1 MKKRTA
7 KPFYGK
13 QEQRMEALAPRAFE
27 AGDRGFGELLVK
39 TIRNSVDEKR
49 TAHRSRQPAPW
60 IPNKKGTR
68 FQDGVR
74 IQRGA
79 A

>member
-13 QEQRMEALAPRAFE
+13 QEQRMEALATRAFE
-27 AGDRGFGELLVK
+27 AGDREVGEALV
-39 TIRNSVDEKR
+39 TMITQNVRNARPRIRR
-49 TAHRSRQPAPW
+49 PAPW
-60 IPNKKGTR
+60 IPNLAGYR
-68 FQDGVR
+68 FEAGVR
-74 IQRGA
+74 VSRGA